1 MVLSPEQ
8 VEKVYSFREIID
20 RCRAIAIVDNEDRLN
35 EAAGKYSPNDY
46 NKPSRYKGLP
56 ASYRKAF

>member
-8 VEKVYSFREIID
+8 VEKVYSFRKIID
-20 RCRAIAIVDNEDRLN
+20 RCRASAMIDNTNRLN
-35 EAAGKYSPNDY
+35 EFAGKYSPNDY

-56 ASYRKAF
+56 AS

>member
-8 VEKVYSFREIID
+8 VEKVYSFRKIID
-20 RCRAIAIVDNEDRLN
+20 RCRASAVIDNTNRLN
-35 EAAGKYSPNDY
+35 EVAGKYSPNDY

-56 ASYRKAF
+56 AS